1 MLKIFSQ
8 EDFALKSKLWP
19 PSFLLHR
26 LRWFFFSRNK
36 GQLRPAVTWPC
47 RLPTPL
53 CHTYSE
59 PSGHE
64 DSSGTTQYLSYL
76 FKILSKLRLS
86 DPFFGYF
93 VSILS
98 SEVEIAYQNSDIW
111 KSKITWSAID
121 IDKNGFITP
130 FLTLT
135 PISPQHQQL
144 RHIRHTLT
152 HTSSYFM
159 FLWY

>member
-1 MLKIFSQ
+1 M
-8 EDFALKSKLWP
+8 
-19 PSFLLHR
+19 
-26 LRWFFFSRNK
+26 
-36 GQLRPAVTWPC
+36 
-47 RLPTPL
+47 
-53 CHTYSE
+53 YSE

-76 FKILSKLRLS
+76 FKILSKSQLS
-86 DPFFGYF
+86 DLFFGYF

-121 IDKNGFITP
+121 KDKNRFIAP
-130 FLTLT
+130 FSMLT
-135 PISPQHQQL
+135 PTSPQHQQL

-152 HTSSYFM
+152 HTSSYFV
-159 FLWY
+159 FLWYQCLRIWDRNSSVPSIQKSWLRTQWALIASSFADVRQSLCTFDVSF